1 MSASRPLAR
10 TWATLAAGVT
20 AATLVVSGPAAQ
32 AATIDQKPVSQG
44 ASWLT
49 GQLTKNLVHNEQYQF
64 DDIGLSIDVALGL
77 HAAHKKPEVSAAITR
92 AVARNVAFYVGDGDQ
107 GIYAGATAK
116 AAWLAQVHGK
126 DPRAF
131 GGLDLVSQLEGRVAS
146 AAPITGRI
154 EDAYDPTSA
163 SGGDY
168 ANVIGQAYAAEV
180 LALADSPKAAP
191 VASFLLEQQCSAGYF
206 RLGFTADKTAK
217 DQSCDGAPKRQRAA
231 DTDATAIAVLAL
243 RNVPGAPAEQATK
256 KAVAWLTGVQAPN
269 GSFGGGTSTKDANTN
284 STGLA
289 GWALTSAGAL
299 GAATKAAVW
308 VRNLQVAV
316 NPCAK
321 KLAKQGGAIA
331 YDQDAYGTAQ
341 GFGIK
346 KKDQDQWRRASAQ
359 ALPVLT
365 LAPAATGTLTA
376 RAPGSVASGAK
387 LRISLTGVAPGQR
400 VCVVEG
406 ASSYEFFSGR
416 KATSQVTF
424 VVASDPGARTFHVWA
439 GNQRRDVTVRVT
451 G

>member
-1 MSASRPLAR
+1 MRLIRPPVRAC
-10 TWATLAAGVT
+10 AA
-20 AATLVVSGPAAQ
+20 AAAAALITGLVVPPAQ

-77 HAAHKKPEVSAAITR
+77 HTAHKKPKVSAAITR
-92 AVARNVAFYVGDGDQ
+92 AVAKNVAFYVSDGDQ
-107 GIYAGATAK
+107 AIYAGATAK

-131 GGLDLVSQLEGRVAS
+131 GGLDLISQLEDRVATV
-146 AAPITGRI
+146 APITGRI
-154 EDAYDPTSA
+154 EDAYDPTSEF
-163 SGGDY
+163 GGDF

-180 LALADSPKAAP
+180 LALADSPKAAS
-191 VASFLLEQQCSAGYF
+191 VASFLLDQQCSAGYF
-206 RLGFTADKTAK
+206 RLGFTTDKTAA
-217 DQSCDGAPKRQRAA
+217 DQSCDGAPKKQRTA
-231 DTDATAIAVLAL
+231 DTDATALAVLAL
-243 RNVPGAPAEQATK
+243 LNVPGAPAQRATK
-256 KAVAWLTGVQAPN
+256 KAVAWLTDVQAAN
-269 GSFGGGTSTKDANTN
+269 GSFGGGTSTKDANAN

-289 GWALTSAGAL
+289 GWALIGAGAL
-299 GAATKAAVW
+299 GAATRAAVW
-308 VRNLQVAV
+308 VRNLQVSAP
-316 NPCAK
+316 NPCSNR
-321 KLAKQGGAIA
+321 LAKQTGAIA

-365 LAPAATGTLTA
+365 LTPAATDAFTA
-376 RAPGSVASGAK
+376 RAPHSVASGAK

-406 ASSYEFFSGR
+406 ASSYEFLSGP

-424 VVASDPGARTFHVWA
+424 AVASDPGARTFHVWV
-439 GNQRRDVTVRVT
+439 GSRRRDVTVRVT